1 MRQDFSRDNYSSYE
15 AGPFSFYVLYSIE
28 ISGQLTLSWSSFPD
42 FLSVFTDVNLLRWS
56 ARWSVAFLFLSY
68 LSIALPRSFVLVHI
82 THATRARIN
91 AHTHSTHARTYA
103 RTHTHIHDRFVRCK
117 GHNVT
122 TAYSCVYFF
131 QVEFVLILKISCES
145 WVHKNL
151 RNIVIFTL
159 MSTQQN
165 VVLISMIS
173 WDGKRWQYPSGLVLP
188 GNRDTGYFESIHWP
202 WMWPSQERIQRVSMI
217 WWQTVTHIIFILLNT
232 GLIFCVYFEL
242 LFTVYIYNC
251 SYLELYNFLRT
262 DITVSWHSRLSHCMG
277 TGMLVK

>member
-1 MRQDFSRDNYSSYE
+1 MFYILLKSADNWHCLGVVFLNSSTCSQMGSYW
-15 AGPFSFYVLYSIE
+15 AGLHAGLWRFCSCL
-28 ISGQLTLSWSSFPD
+28 
-42 FLSVFTDVNLLRWS
+42 
-56 ARWSVAFLFLSY
+56 Y

-103 RTHTHIHDRFVRCK
+103 RMQTHIHDRFVKCK

-159 MSTQQN
+159 MTTQQN

-173 WDGKRWQYPSGLVLP
+173 WDEKRWQYPSGLALP
-188 GNRDTGYFESIHWP
+188 GNRDTGYFGSIHWP
-202 WMWPSQERIQRVSMI
+202 WMWLLRSGSRGILTSEIICLIPHAHFAVCTHGDWPDLSAVCERYHV
-217 WWQTVTHIIFILLNT
+217 IL
-232 GLIFCVYFEL
+232 
-242 LFTVYIYNC
+242 
-251 SYLELYNFLRT
+251 
-262 DITVSWHSRLSHCMG
+262 
-277 TGMLVK
+277 